1 MNLTFFTTCF
11 QIKPDKGLTE
21 RGTAMEDMHHIFTR
35 FKEEFPE
42 VYNRHE
48 ALGKEIHEKVGPL
61 DENSRWLIK
70 IAISAA
76 CNHKRALATHIK
88 KAQAA
93 GVTDAEIK
101 HALLLLIPT
110 VGFPMFMKA
119 YSILESGK

>member
-1 MNLTFFTTCF
+1 
-11 QIKPDKGLTE
+11 
-21 RGTAMEDMHHIFTR
+21 MEDIHQIFTR

-42 VYNRHE
+42 IYNRHE
-48 ALGKEIHEKVGPL
+48 ALGKEIHEKAGPL
-61 DENSRWLIK
+61 GETSRWLIK

-88 KAQAA
+88 RAQGA

-119 YSILESGK
+119 YSVLESSR

>member
-1 MNLTFFTTCF
+1 MMT
-11 QIKPDKGLTE
+11 DYLTE
-21 RGTAMEDMHHIFTR
+21 GVTAMKDIHQIFAR

-42 VYNRHE
+42 VYHKHE

-61 DENSRWLIK
+61 EENSRWLIK

-101 HALLLLIPT
+101 HTLLLLIPT

-119 YSILESGK
+119 YSVLESGK